1 MFKLRSLP
9 RNLSAAERD
18 LRNQDAKV
26 RGSALRDLIRF
37 DEEPDRSRAAELARD
52 CLGDSDLE
60 VRAQAALALAD
71 LRADGCVEDVLQL
84 LGDVHVRVRQMA
96 LVALGEL
103 AEPGDA
109 GVVGRIGAFLNVA
122 EAALRFQ
129 ALAAWARLAPERLQE
144 VVEERLTDADAEVRL
159 LALRLI
165 HEHWLDAARVLPTT
179 LTEGARARLEDPM
192 PAVRLVA
199 AVLLARAGEPTD
211 TTLLARAV
219 SRHVRAAEPIDEQDA
234 IALCGELGVAA
245 AVPALR
251 RRAFGLW
258 GISRDPFALHA
269 KVALAQLG
277 DARAR
282 ASILTGLSA
291 RSWHVRALSVDA
303 AARARLVEA
312 LPQLEGLL
320 GDPKLDRELIEQAIQ
335 GLRDALGAPAVVPGA
350 SAG

>member
-1 MFKLRSLP
+1 MRS
-9 RNLSAAERD
+9 
-18 LRNQDAKV
+18 
-26 RGSALRDLIRF
+26 SALRDLRRF
-37 DEEPDRSRAAELARD
+37 VEEPDRSRAVELARD
-52 CLGDSDLE
+52 CLGDTDLE
-60 VRAQAALALAD
+60 VRAQATLALAD
-71 LRADGCVEDVLQL
+71 LQADGCVQDVLQL
-84 LGDVHVRVRQMA
+84 LGDAHVRVRQMA

-103 AEPGDA
+103 AVPGDA
-109 GVVGRIGAFLNVA
+109 DVVGRIGAFLNVA

-144 VVEERLTDADAEVRL
+144 VVEERLTDADAEIRL

-165 HEHWLDAARVLPTT
+165 HEHWLEAARALPAA
-179 LTEGARARLEDPM
+179 LREGARARLEDPES
-192 PAVRLVA
+192 AVRLVA

-211 TTLLARAV
+211 TTLLVRAV

-234 IALCGELGVAA
+234 IALCGELRVVA

-258 GISRDPFALHA
+258 GVSRDPFALQA

-335 GLRDALGAPAVVPGA
+335 HLRDALGASAVAPGVPAG
-350 SAG
+350 